1 MIEKIPASESCTGS
15 MPEVANVW
23 LLSWVHSLFLPLL
36 ILATQRFVPGRPLL
50 PTVAPYTLLAG
61 VVLAIP
67 SIPMLRRYWQANR
80 EGGATGASRYER
92 VMNLRRRLMI
102 GVSVA
107 DFPALAG
114 VMHYFLTRN
123 AVQSLLLCGVTVV
136 LVSLYRP
143 AS

>member
-1 MIEKIPASESCTGS
+1 MIEKIPASEACTGPT
-15 MPEVANVW
+15 PEVANVW

-36 ILATQRFVPGRPLL
+36 ILATQRFVPARPLL
-50 PTVAPYTLLAG
+50 PTVGPYTLLAG
-61 VVLAIP
+61 ILLAIP
-67 SIPMLRRYWQANR
+67 SIPMLRRYWQASR
-80 EGGATGASRYER
+80 AGGVTGASHYER
-92 VMNLRRRLMI
+92 AMILRRRLMI

-123 AVQSLLLCGVTVV
+123 AVQSLLLCAATVV

-143 AS
+143 PS